1 MPLDRFIPRFV
12 KYELNHSQMFWE
24 LVIGLSLMRI

>member
-1 MPLDRFIPRFV
+1 MELDRFV
-12 KYELNHSQMFWE
+12 KYELKHSQMSLE